1 MSLFEGYQMFK
12 KRNSRVQRIAA
23 QEKYIKAQNMHIQDL
38 HETMGHLEKVNEIWF
53 RDLDEPKVDLRK
65 VTEENI
71 LLKQLM
77 SDVSN

>member
-1 MSLFEGYQMFK
+1 
-12 KRNSRVQRIAA
+12 
-23 QEKYIKAQNMHIQDL
+23 MHIQDL
-38 HETMGHLEKVNEIWF
+38 HETMCALEKVNETRF
-53 RDLDEPKVDLRK
+53 RDLDEAKVELRK

>member
-1 MSLFEGYQMFK
+1 MGACLA
-12 KRNSRVQRIAA
+12 RVQSIVA
-23 QEKYIKAQNMHIQDL
+23 QEEYIRDREMHIQDL
-38 HETMGHLEKVNEIWF
+38 DKTMCAMEEVNDTRF
-53 RDLDEPKVDLRK
+53 RDLIEAKMELRK

>member
-1 MSLFEGYQMFK
+1 MGACLA
-12 KRNSRVQRIAA
+12 RVQRIVA
-23 QEKYIKAQNMHIQDL
+23 QEEYIRAQEMHIQDL
-38 HETMGHLEKVNEIWF
+38 DKTMCAMEEVNDNRF
-53 RDLDEPKVDLRK
+53 RDLIEAKVELRK

>member
-1 MSLFEGYQMFK
+1 MGACLA
-12 KRNSRVQRIAA
+12 RVQRIVA
-23 QEKYIKAQNMHIQDL
+23 QEEYIRAQEMHIQDL
-38 HETMGHLEKVNEIWF
+38 DKTMCNMEKVNDTRF
-53 RDLDEPKVDLRK
+53 RDLIEAKVELRK